1 MNQVGAW
8 TFYVLWAMRTSAK
21 LNFFLGV
28 LNLGE
33 QFIPPHLTYLGSYLR
48 RRPMNALFPVSVT
61 GGTAGVVVLLQRAA
75 APELSDATSAGLFF
89 VIAILALAVIE
100 HWVLILPIPF
110 DKLWNWVLALRRPA
124 LPKAERPRSTA
135 AATY

>member
-1 MNQVGAW
+1 
-8 TFYVLWAMRTSAK
+8 MRTSAK

-61 GGTAGVVVLLQRAA
+61 LGTAGVVVLLQRAA
-75 APELSDATSAGLFF
+75 APDLSDATYAGLVF
-89 VIAILALAVIE
+89 VVAILALAVIE
-100 HWVLILPIPF
+100 HWVLVLPIPF
-110 DKLWNWVLALRRPA
+110 DRLWNWVLGLRRPA
-124 LPKAERPRSTA
+124 LRETERPRPTA
-135 AATY
+135 AATF